1 MNKKIESGSSKIEN
15 QNEYLNEYLMS
26 GSRNESKKPDL
37 KRKGIESNIQKL
49 KKFWKIIVKNQL
61 EDTVCKSWKMCTYN
75 ESNATVG
82 DENEEFLS
90 KLR

>member
-1 MNKKIESGSSKIEN
+1 MNKKIEGGSSKIEN

-26 GSRNESKKPDL
+26 GSWNKSKKPDP

-61 EDTVCKSWKMCTYN
+61 EDTVCKSWTKCTYN
-75 ESNATVG
+75 ESNATVV
-82 DENEEFLS
+82 EEHEEFSS

>member
-49 KKFWKIIVKNQL
+49 KKF
-61 EDTVCKSWKMCTYN
+61 
-75 ESNATVG
+75 
-82 DENEEFLS
+82 
-90 KLR
+90 

>member
-26 GSRNESKKPDL
+26 GSRNESKKPDP

-49 KKFWKIIVKNQL
+49 KKF
-61 EDTVCKSWKMCTYN
+61 
-75 ESNATVG
+75 
-82 DENEEFLS
+82 
-90 KLR
+90 